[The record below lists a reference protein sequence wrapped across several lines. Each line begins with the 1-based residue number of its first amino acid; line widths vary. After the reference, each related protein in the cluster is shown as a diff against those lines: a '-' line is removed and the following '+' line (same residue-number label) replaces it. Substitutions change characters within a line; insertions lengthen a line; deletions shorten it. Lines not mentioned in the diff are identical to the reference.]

1 MADKW
6 TFKWLVV
13 VSATVFTLMGCSP
26 ANGFS
31 DLSRTPSAEDAI
43 PSGLPDYALDDFD
56 PGSLRFVNAVDGTRL
71 YLARGRD
78 YPVCLLAYRTATDWQ
93 GACGSNMTTMKS
105 PSFEVMVV
113 QDGMP
118 NRKGWSKAGENLRI
132 KDQ

>member
-6 TFKWLVV
+6 TFVRLLA

-26 ANGFS
+26 AEGFS
-31 DLSRTPSAEDAI
+31 DLRSTPSAEDAV
-43 PSGLPDYALDDFD
+43 PSSLPDYALDDFD
-56 PGSLRFVNAVDGTRL
+56 TDSLRFVSAVDETQL

-78 YPVCLLAYRTATDWQ
+78 FPVCLLAYRTATDWQ
-93 GACGSNMTTMKS
+93 GACGPSMTTIAS
-105 PSFEVMVV
+105 PGFEVMVV

-118 NRKGWSKAGENLRI
+118 NREGWSKAGENLRI

>member
-6 TFKWLVV
+6 TVMWLLA

-26 ANGFS
+26 ADGFS
-31 DLSRTPSAEDAI
+31 DLNRTASAEDAI

-56 PGSLRFVNAVDGTRL
+56 IDSLRFVSAVDDTRL
-71 YLARGRD
+71 YLARGRE
-78 YPVCLLAYRTATDWQ
+78 YPVCLLVYRTASDWL
-93 GACGSNMTTMKS
+93 GGCGSNMTTMKS
-105 PSFEVMVV
+105 PGFEVMVV

-118 NRKGWSKAGENLRI
+118 NRAGWSKASENLRI